1 MKKMASASIAILS
14 VSALFLALGNH
25 SLQPVTGPIKVKAQ
39 DKALD
44 SNSEETGST
53 TLSDRYLFR
62 DSAWCEDCSVVSK
75 SKKGQLWELLCKKAW
90 NRLYLT

>member
-39 DKALD
+39 DRLHYFLR
-44 SNSEETGST
+44 SIPLQRFS
-53 TLSDRYLFR
+53 LVRR
-62 DSAWCEDCSVVSK
+62 
-75 SKKGQLWELLCKKAW
+75 LL
-90 NRLYLT
+90 